1 MLVSP
6 TIFALQK
13 DTTLTKSVMPLPL
26 IDDEL
31 TLLNALVPLV
41 QRDIVELGC
50 GNAQTART
58 LLQRHPGCRV
68 TGLEV
73 DQRQHAKNLDSQ
85 QAGLEFIA
93 AGAEAIP
100 FPDASFDLTLM
111 LKSLHHVPV
120 PAMAGALDEIARV
133 LRPGG
138 YLYVSEPVFGGEMN
152 EVVRLFND
160 EEAVRAAAQA
170 ALDTALSSDVWEQAA
185 ERRFDMTVRFRDFAD
200 FEQRLMRPT
209 FADHQL
215 DEAKVA
221 EVAAVFA
228 RYSGPEGAVFRRPMH
243 VRLLRRVT

>member
-1 MLVSP
+1 M
-6 TIFALQK
+6 
-13 DTTLTKSVMPLPL
+13 TTSSSTLPL

-31 TLLNALVPLV
+31 TLINDLVPLT

-50 GNAQTART
+50 GNAQTARS
-58 LLQRHPGCRV
+58 LLQRYPDCRV

-73 DQRQHAKNLDSQ
+73 DQRQHAKNLESRQ
-85 QAGLEFIA
+85 PGLEFIA
-93 AGAEAIP
+93 AAAEAIP
-100 FPDASFDLTLM
+100 FPDGSFDLTLM

-120 PAMAGALDEIARV
+120 PAMAGALAEIARV

-138 YLYVSEPVFGGEMN
+138 YLYVSEPVFAGDMN

-160 EEAVRAAAQA
+160 EEVVRAAAQA
-170 ALDTALSSDVWEQAA
+170 ALDTALQSGTWTQEA

-228 RYSGPEGAVFRRPMH
+228 RYSGPDGAVFRRAMH
-243 VRLLRRVT
+243 VRLLRRVS